1 MTTEAARIA
10 DDIRRAYDGN
20 PWHGLSV
27 TAILDGVTAAEAAAR
42 PIPDAHTIWELV
54 LHMAAWAGEVTRRLG
69 GAAPAEPAEGDW
81 PAMPAAR
88 SEAAWAEAKAR
99 LGEAHAD
106 LTAAVAAI
114 EQISGAEAHTANGL
128 LQHDAYHSGQVSLL
142 LKLAGRKA
150 VTIACPPWVA
160 EVVDWETRY
169 PTDEARMQ
177 VAVTLARENVGR
189 GGGGPFG
196 AAIFQSDG
204 RLVSVGVNSVVP
216 SANSTLHAEM
226 MAFMMAEHRLGSF
239 TLEAEGLPAHE
250 LFTSCEPCA
259 MCLGATLW
267 SGVRRVVSAAARADA
282 LRLGFEEGPVFPE
295 SFVYLEE
302 RGVRFTREVL
312 RAEACAVL
320 EAYREKGGPVY
331 NG

>member
-27 TAILDGVTAAEAAAR
+27 TAILEGVTAAQAAAR

-81 PAMPAAR
+81 PAMPPEPT
-88 SEAAWAEAKAR
+88 EAAWAQARAR

-106 LTAAVAAI
+106 LTAAVAAM
-114 EQISGAEAHTANGL
+114 EQITGPDAHTANGL

-142 LKLAGRKA
+142 LKLAGRKT
-150 VTIACPPWVA
+150 VTIVCPPWVA
-160 EVVDWETRY
+160 EVVDWDARY
-169 PTDEARMQ
+169 AGDEARMQ
-177 VAVTLARENVGR
+177 VAVTLARENVRR

-196 AAIFQSDG
+196 AAIFQADG
-204 RLVSVGVNSVVP
+204 RLVAVGVNSVVP
-216 SANSTLHAEM
+216 AANSALHAEM

-239 TLEAEGLPAHE
+239 TLEAEGMPAHE

-267 SGVRRVVSAAARADA
+267 SGVRRVVTAAAREDA
-282 LRLGFEEGPVFPE
+282 ARLGFEEGPVFPE
-295 SFVYLEE
+295 SYAYLEE

-312 RAEACAVL
+312 RAEARAVL
-320 EAYREKGGPVY
+320 EAYREQGGLVY

>member
-27 TAILDGVTAAEAAAR
+27 TAILEGVTAAEAAAR

-69 GAAPAEPAEGDW
+69 GAAPSEPAEGDW
-81 PAMPAAR
+81 PAMPAEP
-88 SEAAWAEAKAR
+88 SDGAWAEAKAR

-106 LTAAVAAI
+106 LTAAVVAI
-114 EQISGAEAHTANGL
+114 EQISGADAHAANGL

-142 LKLAGRKA
+142 RKLAGRRM
-150 VTIACPPWVA
+150 VTIVSPPWAA
-160 EVVDWETRY
+160 EVVDWTRRY

-177 VAVTLARENVGR
+177 VAVTLAGENVRR

-196 AAIFQSDG
+196 AAIFQGDG

-216 SANSTLHAEM
+216 SANSALHAEM

-239 TLEAEGLPAHE
+239 TLEAEGLPTHE

-267 SGVRRVVSAAARADA
+267 SGVRRVVSAAAREDA
-282 LRLGFEEGPVFPE
+282 VRLGFEEGPVFPE

-312 RAEACAVL
+312 RTEARAVL

>member
-1 MTTEAARIA
+1 MTTESARIA

-20 PWHGLSV
+20 PWHGSSV
-27 TAILDGVTAAEAAAR
+27 TAILEGVTAPEAAAR
-42 PIPDAHTIWELV
+42 PIPNAHTIWELV

-69 GAAPAEPAEGDW
+69 GAEPAEPVEGDW
-81 PAMPAAR
+81 PAMPAEPT
-88 SEAAWAEAKAR
+88 EAAWAEARAR

-114 EQISGAEAHTANGL
+114 EQIAGPDAHTVNGL

-142 LKLAGRKA
+142 RKLAGRKA
-150 VTIACPPWVA
+150 LTIVCPPWVA
-160 EVVDWETRY
+160 EVVDWEARY
-169 PTDEARMQ
+169 PTDAERMR
-177 VAVTLARENVGR
+177 VAVTLARENVRR
-189 GGGGPFG
+189 GAGGPFG
-196 AAIFQSDG
+196 AAIFQGDG

-216 SANSTLHAEM
+216 SANSALHAEM

-267 SGVRRVVSAAARADA
+267 SGVRRVVSAAAREDA
-282 LRLGFEEGPVFPE
+282 ARLGFEEGPVFPE

-312 RAEACAVL
+312 RDEACAVL
-320 EAYREKGGPVY
+320 EAYRKQGGLVY